1 MINKDRNWKEEYEDI
16 ENELLMDKVSK
27 AIKEDPKN
35 WQNNM
40 EKIGFTWIDDSQD
53 EIEEER
59 NATPENVNQEYLVAY
74 FEGEVKFSNNL
85 IEIFIEETESEDSN
99 YPLVRKYFKTGNAQL
114 LHLLVSG
121 LSNLPTEKL
130 LLSGLGYF
138 HEHRNILSQMISS
151 YTDACEKETDI
162 ERFEDLCVDFIND
175 TDADGY
181 NAIAELTSIFND
193 NRKKLEVLEKIKK
206 MMQDQDEIIE
216 F

>member
-99 YPLVRKYFKTGNAQL
+99 YPLFRKYFKTGNAQL

-181 NAIAELTSIFND
+181 NAIVELTSIFND